1 MASATYI
8 TRSEE
13 DTRRL
18 AECMAAGLD
27 GLQGSIV
34 IAIDGELGAGKT
46 RFVRGLA
53 AGLGVDLAAIAS
65 PTFVLKV
72 EHRGAFGVTL
82 AHLDAWRIRGADE
95 LDSIGWEE
103 LLRRPQCVVAVEWA
117 GRIAAALPNGRID
130 VHIEHGPDDE
140 REITV
145 DDRRDED
152 AAERMTRAL
161 SLYEPSVTRS
171 RRRCPTCGS
180 EVAADAATFPFCT
193 PRCRM
198 ADLGRWFNGTF
209 TISRPA
215 ESDEELSE

>member
-1 MASATYI
+1 MARTIHI
-8 TRSEE
+8 TRSDE

-27 GLQGSIV
+27 GLEGSTL
-34 IAIDGELGAGKT
+34 IALDGELGAGKT

-72 EHRGAFGVTL
+72 EHRGAYGVTL
-82 AHLDAWRIRGADE
+82 AHLDAWRIRSADE
-95 LDSIGWEE
+95 LESIGWEE
-103 LLRRPQCVVAVEWA
+103 LLQRPRSVIAVEWA
-117 GRIAAALPNGRID
+117 SRIAPALPDARID
-130 VHIEHGPDDE
+130 VLIEHGPEGE
-140 REITV
+140 REISI
-145 DDRRDED
+145 DDRRDE
-152 AAERMTRAL
+152 ALAERMTRSL
-161 SLYEPSVTRS
+161 SLYEPSVTGA
-171 RRRCPTCGS
+171 RRRCPTCGGS
-180 EVAADAATFPFCT
+180 VAPDAATFPFCT